1 MVGRSRWAPLLEAGA
16 RFYEFQPARYH
27 CKYMIVDDCWVTVG
41 SAHFDNRS
49 LRINEE
55 VNLNV
60 LDHEFAAEQTRVFA
74 ADKDQA
80 EEITLADWRRRVSLR
95 ENDRSH
101 CWPSPFTDVVPVSI
115 KCQTQ
120 PARLSSRR

>member
-41 SAHFDNRS
+41 SANFDNRS

-55 VNLNV
+55 ANLNV
-60 LDHEFAAEQTRVFA
+60 LDHKFAAEQVRTFE
-74 ADKDQA
+74 ADKNQA
-80 EEITLADWRRRVSLR
+80 EEITLADWRRRSLSEKVIGR
-95 ENDRSH
+95 TAGLLRS
-101 CWPSPFTDVVPVSI
+101 
-115 KCQTQ
+115 QM
-120 PARLSSRR
+120 